1 MMDSGE
7 LAYSGESALPC
18 AFMGTDQVDAAS
30 FILLVPEA
38 GRGFVIPSSFASLAS
53 TILVGR
59 SLDSVQFLNRCGTTA

>member
-30 FILLVPEA
+30 FILLVPE
-38 GRGFVIPSSFASLAS
+38 GWPRLC
-53 TILVGR
+53 
-59 SLDSVQFLNRCGTTA
+59 DSEQLC